1 MPRLLLVD
9 DEPSQLKALQ
19 RTLRGLCPELH
30 LDLALGGE
38 EALVQ
43 VRARAHDVIVADLRM
58 PGMDGLALLGEA
70 ARWQPLA
77 VAMLLTGVADFG
89 TAQRAL
95 NETGIFRYL
104 TKPWEPD
111 MLRSQVR
118 AALEE
123 YQRRVTQRDQA
134 AAWQAEQGQLSPQ
147 ELERL
152 RLEQE
157 EPGLTH
163 VDWAD
168 DGAVL
173 MPALDADLSAS
184 AAPCD
189 DAPRDGPSSFSRS
202 GRYAEQHPKQ
212 VR

>member
-9 DEPSQLKALQ
+9 DEASQLKALQ
-19 RTLRGLCPELH
+19 RTLRGLCPDLH
-30 LDLALGGE
+30 LDLALSGE
-38 EALVQ
+38 EALAH

-58 PGMDGLALLGEA
+58 PGMDGLTLLAQA

-77 VAMLLTGVADFG
+77 VTMLLTGVADFA

-95 NETGIFRYL
+95 NEAGIFRYL
-104 TKPWEPD
+104 TKPWEPEL
-111 MLRSQVR
+111 LRSQMR
-118 AALEE
+118 LALAEF
-123 YQRRVTQRDQA
+123 QRRVTQQA
-134 AAWQAEQGQLSPQ
+134 QATAWQAGQGQLTAQ

-163 VDWAD
+163 VEWAD

-173 MPALDADLSAS
+173 MPALDADLSS
-184 AAPCD
+184 L
-189 DAPRDGPSSFSRS
+189 R
-202 GRYAEQHPKQ
+202 
-212 VR
+212 

>member
-19 RTLRGLCPELH
+19 RTLRGLCPDLH
-30 LDLALGGE
+30 MDLALGGE
-38 EALVQ
+38 EALTHL
-43 VRARAHDVIVADLRM
+43 RARAHDAILADLRM
-58 PGMDGLALLGEA
+58 PGMDGLTLLGQA

-77 VAMLLTGVADFG
+77 VPMLLTGVADFA

-104 TKPWEPD
+104 TKPWEPEL
-111 MLRSQVR
+111 LRAHVC
-118 AALEE
+118 AALAEF
-123 YQRRVTQRDQA
+123 QHRVTQQTQA
-134 AAWQAEQGQLSPQ
+134 AAWQAEQGVLSPQ

-152 RLEQE
+152 RLERE

-163 VDWAD
+163 VEWAD

-173 MPALDADLSAS
+173 MPALDAHLPSM
-184 AAPCD
+184 
-189 DAPRDGPSSFSRS
+189 PR
-202 GRYAEQHPKQ
+202 
-212 VR
+212 

>member
-19 RTLRGLCPELH
+19 RTLRGLCPDLH
-30 LDLALGGE
+30 MDLALCGE
-38 EALVQ
+38 EALAHA
-43 VRARAHDVIVADLRM
+43 RARTHDVIVADLRM

-77 VAMLLTGVADFG
+77 VAMLLTGVADFS

-95 NETGIFRYL
+95 NEKGIFRYL
-104 TKPWEPD
+104 TKPWEPE
-111 MLRSQVR
+111 MLRSQVT
-118 AALEE
+118 AALAEF
-123 YQRRVTQRDQA
+123 QRRVTQQA
-134 AAWQAEQGQLSPQ
+134 QATAWQAGQGQLPPQ

-173 MPALDADLSAS
+173 MPALDVDLSS
-184 AAPCD
+184 
-189 DAPRDGPSSFSRS
+189 PR
-202 GRYAEQHPKQ
+202 
-212 VR
+212 

>member
-19 RTLRGLCPELH
+19 RTLRGLCPDLH
-30 LDLALGGE
+30 LDLALGAE
-38 EALVQ
+38 EALAH
-43 VRARAHDVIVADLRM
+43 VRARTHDVIVADLRM

-95 NETGIFRYL
+95 NEAGVFRYL
-104 TKPWEPD
+104 TKPWEPE

-118 AALEE
+118 TALAEF
-123 YQRRVTQRDQA
+123 QRRATQQA
-134 AAWQAEQGQLSPQ
+134 QATAWQAGQGQLTPQ

-163 VDWAD
+163 VEWAD

-173 MPALDADLSAS
+173 MPALDADLSAQ
-184 AAPCD
+184 
-189 DAPRDGPSSFSRS
+189 R
-202 GRYAEQHPKQ
+202 
-212 VR
+212 